1 MQKKKILVVDD
12 DPSICKAVRLIF
24 EKEGFDVLET
34 QTLTECLKIL
44 KNEKP
49 DVVLL
54 DILMPKMI
62 GTWALKS
69 IKESF
74 PKAKVIM
81 LTVIGTDFHKQMS
94 KKLGAA
100 DYITK
105 PFDNEDLV
113 RRVKKA
119 IGK

>member
-1 MQKKKILVVDD
+1 MPKKKILIVDD
-12 DPSICKAVRLIF
+12 DPNICKAVELIF
-24 EKEGFDVLET
+24 EKEGFKT
-34 QTLTECLKIL
+34 FCSQTMGKSLDIL

-54 DILMPKMI
+54 DILMPDLV
-62 GTWALKS
+62 GTWALRS
-69 IKESF
+69 IKKSF
-74 PKAKVIM
+74 PDTKVIM
-81 LTVIGTDFHKQMS
+81 LTVMGGKYQKDLAAQ
-94 KKLGAA
+94 LGAV

-113 RRVKKA
+113 RRVKQV